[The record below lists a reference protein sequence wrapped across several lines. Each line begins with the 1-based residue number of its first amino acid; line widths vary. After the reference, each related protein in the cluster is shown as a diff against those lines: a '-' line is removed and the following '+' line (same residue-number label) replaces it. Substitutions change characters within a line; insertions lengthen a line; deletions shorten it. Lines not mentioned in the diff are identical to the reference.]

1 MTTNIDSRSRV
12 TPCETRIKPREN
24 LRKSF
29 KKVIEKTRMNEN
41 KNTSKKRKVIF
52 VELQKLNVNED
63 LILKLI
69 DQGKF
74 GYLSKR
80 FYFFRKGF
88 SETINPL

>member
-1 MTTNIDSRSRV
+1 MN
-12 TPCETRIKPREN
+12 
-24 LRKSF
+24 KS
-29 KKVIEKTRMNEN
+29 
-41 KNTSKKRKVIF
+41 KNTNEKRKVIF
-52 VELQKLNVNED
+52 VELQKLDVNED

-88 SETINPL
+88 SETINPLWPAKLAF